1 MISGVGWVVRNGK
14 SYITENI
21 SPLRDAEN
29 ISSTFGNFYSG
40 TFPPKMSSKSM
51 IGYDK
56 YGKLM
61 ILQIDGIPGVDG
73 SGMNL
78 FELSDFAVELGFY
91 SGINLISVPNMVQNG
106 TTVSLATE
114 TCLSTNLSSTGAP
127 YYKCPGVHGGT
138 YACVHSVPTPNPSPS
153 PSSSSSHFSPHHTT
167 QPTTSISASTSSPPN
182 YSPSSSSSYTY
193 PTHKPTHP
201 HHPQT
206 APGSDSGKYPKPYS
220 PNPSNNYNNNDDEK
234 PIDDSTG
241 LNGLTGNGTLYST
254 FQTLKTSANFYKE
267 TSEILFLLLIVSVV
281 INIIIFAK
289 LRKDSKFSKSLVLDG
304 YGKINFIILFL
315 FLFFCFFIFLF
326 FYFFIFLFFCFFIF
340 LFFCFSYNLNF

>member
-1 MISGVGWVVRNGK
+1 MGWVVRNGK

-40 TFPPKMSSKSM
+40 TFPSKISSKSM

-56 YGKLM
+56 HGKLM
-61 ILQIDGIPGVDG
+61 ILQIDGIPGIDG

-91 SGINLISVPNMVQNG
+91 SGINLISVLNMVQNG

-114 TCLSTNLSSTGAP
+114 TCLNTNLSSSGAQ

-138 YACVHSVPTPNPSPS
+138 YACVHSVPTLKPSPS
-153 PSSSSSHFSPHHTT
+153 PPSSSSRLPPHHTT
-167 QPTTSISASTSSPPN
+167 QPTTFISASTSSSPPN
-182 YSPSSSSSYTY
+182 HSPSSSSSYTY
-193 PTHKPTHP
+193 PTHTPTHP

-206 APGSDSGKYPKPYS
+206 VPGSDSGKYPKPYY
-220 PNPSNNYNNNDDEK
+220 PKPSNNNYDDDGEK
-234 PIDDSTG
+234 PIISDSPTG
-241 LNGLTGNGTLYST
+241 LNGFNGNATLYST
-254 FQTLKTSANFYKE
+254 FQMLKTSANFYKE

-281 INIIIFAK
+281 INIIILAK
-289 LRKDSKFSKSLVLDG
+289 LRKDNKISKSLVLDG
-304 YGKINFIILFL
+304 YGKMNFITLFYL
-315 FLFFCFFIFLF
+315 FIYFIFLTT
-326 FYFFIFLFFCFFIF
+326 
-340 LFFCFSYNLNF
+340 